1 MIKLPNI
8 TLVCVDCINHNA
20 AIHAIKQSIKEIKFG
35 KVLFLTDRQFYSTK
49 FKVKIID
56 TIKSKEQYSEFM
68 IKELGNYIDTEFCL
82 VIQADG
88 FIINPKL
95 WDNDWLNYD
104 YIGAPWWYDSDNV
117 GNGGFSLRS
126 KTLLKVVSGYIGY
139 YSNVISPIELHPE
152 DDFICRKLRF
162 LLKTEFNIKFAP
174 EEIAAKFSYEPNKK
188 YPKFLNNTFGFHG
201 LVLKN

>member
-117 GNGGFSLRS
+117 GNGGGLWVGGVRERNFRAAPGEVWSPAEERGPTDPGSAAEGIDHAAGSARRRS
-126 KTLLKVVSGYIGY
+126 DVIVGRSNRLLSSQPG
-139 YSNVISPIELHPE
+139 
-152 DDFICRKLRF
+152 
-162 LLKTEFNIKFAP
+162 
-174 EEIAAKFSYEPNKK
+174 
-188 YPKFLNNTFGFHG
+188 
-201 LVLKN
+201 